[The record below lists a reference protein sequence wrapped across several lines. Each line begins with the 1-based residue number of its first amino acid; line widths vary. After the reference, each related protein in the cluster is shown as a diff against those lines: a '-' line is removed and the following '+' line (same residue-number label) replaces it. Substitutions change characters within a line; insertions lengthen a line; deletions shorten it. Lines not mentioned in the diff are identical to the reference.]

1 MNILRTHWK
10 RLTWRHV
17 LATIGY
23 MVAGA
28 LALGMG
34 MVLVMGLLL
43 VLREPLLSPVC
54 AESPTGVMVMVGLM
68 FTGGTILAAYVPM
81 RFLLSATD
89 WVEAHCGLLPRDS

>member
-1 MNILRTHWK
+1 MLRDYLK
-10 RLTWRHV
+10 RVTWRHI
-17 LATIGY
+17 LAAVGY
-23 MVAGA
+23 VVAGA

-68 FTGGTILAAYVPM
+68 FAGGTILAAYVPM